1 MPAPSVLAFDA
12 SLDLGAIVERMR
24 ELPPHPDVPGA
35 LTRLGDAGA
44 PAAGCAAAFVAR
56 PDTVLSPLGERPD
69 IAGADLDEV
78 ADGILA
84 TAG

>member
-1 MPAPSVLAFDA
+1 MPAPSVLAFEVNETL
-12 SLDLGAIVERMR
+12 LDLGALDERMR
-24 ELPPHPDVPGA
+24 ELPPGM
-35 LTRLGDAGA
+35 
-44 PAAGCAAAFVAR
+44 
-56 PDTVLSPLGERPD
+56 VLSPLGERPD